1 MTRLLLPVLVAIA
14 AVSAPIAAQDTS
26 DDAAARAAVTALF
39 DAMRSGSADGVRAA
53 FVPGARLQT
62 AMVGPDGEP
71 ALRDEQVEAFAV
83 AVGTPREQVWDER
96 IDAWHVRVDGPLA
109 VVTTDYS
116 FYVDDRFSH
125 CGINAIQLLR
135 TADGWRI
142 FQLVD
147 TRRRTGCA
155 GGG

>member
-1 MTRLLLPVLVAIA
+1 MIRLLLPVLVTIT
-14 AVSAPIAAQDTS
+14 AVAAPIAAQDTS
-26 DDAAARAAVTALF
+26 EDASARASVTALF

-53 FVPGARLQT
+53 FAPGARLQT
-62 AMVGPDGEP
+62 VMIGPDGV
-71 ALRDEQVEAFAV
+71 AILRDEEVEAFAV

-135 TADGWRI
+135 AADGWRI

-147 TRRRTGCA
+147 TRRRAGCA